1 MADPRFYDN
10 RGPFKLAALCAAA
23 GIDAGGVVTDRG
35 DSIVADLANLE
46 DAGADHL
53 SFFTGLREMAPAFA
67 RSHAGFCLVPKG
79 RIETAPPGM
88 VLLPASD
95 PLRAFAAMAMMFY
108 PAASHPVWSQG
119 APVSRFAQM
128 GNDVALGPGA
138 VIGDGAQIGDSIKIG
153 ANSTIGPGV
162 TIGRGSVIGNNV
174 SISHAHLGDGVVIL
188 SGARIGQS
196 GFGFVSSAAGHLKI
210 PQLGRVII
218 QDRVEIGASTAI
230 DRGALSDTVIGEGT
244 KIDNLVQV
252 GHNVQ
257 MGRHCVVAAQTGI
270 AGSCRIGD
278 FVVMGGQVGLGDHTI
293 VGAGA
298 RLGARCATVSG
309 QVLDSGRDYGGVPA
323 KPIREWA
330 RELYALSRLAK
341 RR

>member
-23 GIDAGGVVTDRG
+23 GIDAGGDGV
-35 DSIVADLANLE
+35 VADLASLE
-46 DAGADHL
+46 DAGPDHL
-53 SFFTGLREMAPAFA
+53 SFFTGARAMADAFA
-67 RSHAGFCLVPKG
+67 ASRAGFCLVPKG
-79 RIETAPPGM
+79 KLPSAPPGM
-88 VLLPASD
+88 VLLPAAD

-108 PAASHPVWSQG
+108 PAAAHPIWSQD
-119 APVSRFAQM
+119 AAVSPSARL
-128 GNDVALGPGA
+128 GRDVALGPGA
-138 VIGDGAQIGDSIKIG
+138 VIGDGAEIGEGVKIG

-162 TIGRGSVIGNNV
+162 TIGKGTVIGNNV
-174 SISHAHLGDGVVIL
+174 SISHAHLGDGVMIL

-196 GFGFVSSAAGHLKI
+196 GFGFVSSSAGHRKI
-210 PQLGRVII
+210 PQLGRVIV

-230 DRGALSDTVIGEGT
+230 DRGALGDTVIGEGA

-278 FVVMGGQVGLGDHTI
+278 FVVMGGQVGLGDHTV

-341 RR
+341 RRKQDENG